1 MTIDL
6 TGKTALV
13 TGGTRGIGRA
23 ICKRLAE
30 AGCNIAF
37 TYKSSEEKALAFRAE
52 LEAMGRQAMAIQS
65 DAANFNEAQKAVD
78 QTLAGFAKLDILVN
92 NAGITRD
99 TLLLRMSE
107 AQWDEVMSS
116 NLKSVFNYTKAA
128 SKVMLGQRSGRIINI
143 TSIIGLTGNAG
154 QSNYAAS
161 KAGIIGF
168 TKSVAKEFASRN
180 ILINA
185 VAPGWIETEM
195 TDALSED
202 QKKAME
208 SLIPL
213 KRSGTAEEVA
223 DAVLFFS
230 SSLSGYITGETLRVD
245 GGMAM

>member
-6 TGKTALV
+6 SGKVALV

-23 ICKRLAE
+23 ICKKLAE
-30 AGCNIAF
+30 ANCAVAF
-37 TYKSSEEKALAFRAE
+37 TYKSSEDKAVALTTELDAQGRKSLSIRA
-52 LEAMGRQAMAIQS
+52 
-65 DAANFNEAQKAVD
+65 DAANFADAQRAVD
-78 QTLAGFAKLDILVN
+78 QTLAAFTRLDILVN

-107 AQWDEVMSS
+107 AQWDDVMLN

-128 SKVMLGQRSGRIINI
+128 TKPMLSQRSGRIINI
-143 TSIIGLTGNAG
+143 TSVIGLTGNAG
-154 QSNYAAS
+154 QANYAAS
-161 KAGIIGF
+161 KAGMIGF
-168 TKSVAKEFASRN
+168 TKSAAKELASRN
-180 ILINA
+180 ILVNA
-185 VAPGWIETEM
+185 IAPGWIDTEM
-195 TDALSED
+195 TDALNDE
-202 QKKAME
+202 QKKSME
-208 SLIPL
+208 ALIPL